1 MSSRSSHGS
10 AELLQVQQDGDKIV
24 MLGLF
29 GTPGCTHEDDAAR
42 ASRAACEIPPAV
54 ADGRRSASVGVAS
67 GPALCGVYGNECR
80 QEYTVLGNVM
90 NLAARLMQRQEGVLC
105 DAATARR
112 AGASLEWSDGG
123 SVALKGFARQV
134 PVARLQAWRSA

>member
-1 MSSRSSHGS
+1 MPR
-10 AELLQVQQDGDKIV
+10 AQA
-24 MLGLF
+24 GL
-29 GTPGCTHEDDAAR
+29 
-42 ASRAACEIPPAV
+42 PAKFRR
-54 ADGRRSASVGVAS
+54 GRWAPFRVSVGVAS

-112 AGASLEWSDGG
+112 AGASLVWSDGG

-134 PVARLQAWRSA
+134 PVARLQAWRRREAGHLRAGGC